1 MEMMRP
7 VISSQNAV
15 VASNDDPL
23 TRPWVGHD
31 RIQCGQVFE
40 ADAPCAAMTVWS
52 TITTWSSSIAHG
64 QQ

>member
-23 TRPWVGHD
+23 TRPSVGD
-31 RIQCGQVFE
+31 YRIQCGQE
-40 ADAPCAAMTVWS
+40 ANALCAAMTVSS